1 MNSLSQY
8 AFRNARHEP
17 SMHDAASRIRYY
29 GQDLSNLESKVL
41 STKCY
46 YAYSVLISISINK

>member
-46 YAYSVLISISINK
+46 YAYSVL